1 MSYMNTTSYQ
11 PNNTRRMVGFG
22 LVVLL
27 HVVLIVAF
35 KNGLEFSGIQ
45 KISIPMIATIIEPA
59 SEPQKP
65 SPPPP
70 PEMTKP
76 NLAQPDI
83 PVPELAP
90 SETALE
96 EPVANTDASASTDG
110 AISATE
116 AKVDPSHP
124 LTQPPYPPTSRRL
137 GEQGTV
143 QLLLYVQ
150 PNGRVSEAKV
160 QRSSG
165 FPRLDESAVNEAK
178 RAWRFVPNTQGGT
191 AVAGWCTIAIKFKLT
206 E

>member
-1 MSYMNTTSYQ
+1 MPYMNTAYQ
-11 PNNTRRMVGFG
+11 PNNTRRTVGFG

-27 HVVLIVAF
+27 HIALIVAF

-45 KISIPMIATIIEPA
+45 KLSIPMIATMIEPA
-59 SEPQKP
+59 SQPQKP
-65 SPPPP
+65 APPPP
-70 PEMTKP
+70 PELTKP
-76 NLAQPDI
+76 DLAQTDI

-96 EPVANTDASASTDG
+96 EPVANTDASADG

-124 LTQPPYPPTSRRL
+124 LSQPPYPPTSRRL
-137 GEQGTV
+137 GEEGTV

-191 AVAGWCTIAIKFKLT
+191 AVAGWCTIAIRFKLT